1 MAALPVLSGCVLRRS
16 LAVRRVVISLHPV
29 SSRSAGHFGYDRTVS
44 PLPHYCWSRVHGHAS
59 AGLLVGSQLWGC
71 CSWFYRASWLAGVS
85 PYFACCPPSSV
96 LKRSS
101 FGISASGFAL
111 SLRDGVTLLGR
122 VSQSSIG
129 SKAFAPPSWCMVR
142 VFAMGSPCRVVVCS
156 RSRSERRLVGAPSL
170 VVGVWPSRWGHPF
183 WVEWLFSAPSIGT
196 KASSIHLSL
205 VASRWGHPAGR
216 VCGFPH
222 SIVTKLSL
230 VSCLVFLQDEVTLTG
245 LDL

>member
-1 MAALPVLSGCVLRRS
+1 MFLPRQ
-16 LAVRRVVISLHPV
+16 
-29 SSRSAGHFGYDRTVS
+29 
-44 PLPHYCWSRVHGHAS
+44 
-59 AGLLVGSQLWGC
+59 LVGS
-71 CSWFYRASWLAGVS
+71 GVS
-85 PYFACCPPSSV
+85 PYFACCPTSSV
-96 LKRSS
+96 PNRSS
-101 FGISASGFAL
+101 FGISASGFRFKSSRWGHPSGSGL
-111 SLRDGVTLLGR
+111 
-122 VSQSSIG
+122 SQSSIG
-129 SKAFAPPSWCMVR
+129 SKALAPPSWCMVR

-156 RSRSERRLVGAPSL
+156 RSRSKRRLVGAPSL
-170 VVGVWPSRWGHPF
+170 VVGVLPSRWGHPF

-245 LDL
+245 LDLWSDLD

>member
-1 MAALPVLSGCVLRRS
+1 MLFVVLPRQ
-16 LAVRRVVISLHPV
+16 
-29 SSRSAGHFGYDRTVS
+29 
-44 PLPHYCWSRVHGHAS
+44 
-59 AGLLVGSQLWGC
+59 LVGRGSPPTSPIALL
-71 CSWFYRASWLAGVS
+71 LAFRTG
-85 PYFACCPPSSV
+85 APSGSLFRV
-96 LKRSS
+96 
-101 FGISASGFAL
+101 FAL
-111 SLRDGVTLLGR
+111 SLRVGVTLPGR
-122 VSQSSIG
+122 VCLST
-129 SKAFAPPSWCMVR
+129 
-142 VFAMGSPCRVVVCS
+142 
-156 RSRSERRLVGAPSL
+156 RSDRRLLLHLPGVCFGSSRWGHPVGSWFVPDLDRNEDLFGAPSL

-183 WVEWLFSAPSIGT
+183 WVEWLFSAPSIRT

>member
-1 MAALPVLSGCVLRRS
+1 M
-16 LAVRRVVISLHPV
+16 
-29 SSRSAGHFGYDRTVS
+29 Y
-44 PLPHYCWSRVHGHAS
+44 AS
-59 AGLLVGSQLWGC
+59 
-71 CSWFYRASWLAGVS
+71 
-85 PYFACCPPSSV
+85 
-96 LKRSS
+96 
-101 FGISASGFAL
+101 
-111 SLRDGVTLLGR
+111 SLRDGATLF
-122 VSQSSIG
+122 G
-129 SKAFAPPSWCMVR
+129 SWFVPDLDR
-142 VFAMGSPCRVVVCS
+142 NEDLF
-156 RSRSERRLVGAPSL
+156 GAPSL

-230 VSCLVFLQDEVTLTG
+230 VSCWVFLQDEVTLTG